1 MKSFRLMFTDFET
14 CSFHRTEFL
23 SEEDFDIEIT
33 NLTNINI
40 MFKNEEKQKILEK
53 RMRDKDFRMHF
64 SNKII
69 GTSLSDYTYNIK
81 SKIMVAINEAM
92 NIQMY
97 QKILENE

>member
-1 MKSFRLMFTDFET
+1 MKSWRLMFSDIET
-14 CSFHRTEFL
+14 CSFHRYEFL

-40 MFKNEEKQKILEK
+40 IFKNEEKQKILEK
-53 RMRDKDFRMHF
+53 RMKDKDFRMHF
-64 SNKII
+64 NTEII
-69 GTSLSDYTYNIK
+69 GINLLDYTYNIK

>member
-1 MKSFRLMFTDFET
+1 MKSWRLMFTDIET
-14 CSFHRTEFL
+14 CSFHRHEFL

-40 MFKNEEKQKILEK
+40 IFKNEEKQKILEK

-64 SNKII
+64 STETTGIK
-69 GTSLSDYTYNIK
+69 LDYTYNIK
-81 SKIMVAINEAM
+81 SKIMVAINKVM